1 MNLRKMTLKYM
12 GWCPGVKSASRF
24 IPEKEI
30 HRTHGYLLVIIV
42 ALGFSVPYLLY
53 FEPEPPPSWIIAY
66 ESGTQTSP
74 GTLIKIGEE
83 DLSKYL
89 KLAAVI
95 KQADDAVRPGVLRTP
110 PGPMVKMTHDEGRE
124 IVALLED
131 EYKDTVKTYSFK
143 VWVEG
148 KVYSI
153 RIDFAKEPPK
163 MA

>member
-1 MNLRKMTLKYM
+1 
-12 GWCPGVKSASRF
+12 
-24 IPEKEI
+24 
-30 HRTHGYLLVIIV
+30 
-42 ALGFSVPYLLY
+42 LY

-66 ESGTQTSP
+66 ESGTRTSP
-74 GTLIKIGEE
+74 GTLIEIGEE

-89 KLAAVI
+89 KLAGVI
-95 KQADDAVRPGVLRTP
+95 KQADDAVRPGVLRSP
-110 PGPMVKMTHDEGRE
+110 PGPMLKMTHDEGRE
-124 IVALLED
+124 IVALLGG

-153 RIDFAKEPPK
+153 RIDFAEEPPK